1 MEFLFKFLKIN
12 NLQYN
17 LISKISD
24 AKEGVINIFD
34 CTQSDL
40 VVQPGLITK
49 DAGIAAG
56 ESLSHGTKHLIKKID
71 ALVTMPVNKS
81 NIFLKTMNI
90 LLGILSI

>member
-34 CTQSDL
+34 CTQSDF
-40 VVQPGLITK
+40 VVQPGIITK
-49 DAGIAAG
+49 DAGMARIF
-56 ESLSHGTKHLIKKID
+56 
-71 ALVTMPVNKS
+71 KS
-81 NIFLKTMNI
+81 RH
-90 LLGILSI
+90 